1 MCDYSMEHIASR
13 AAKIGD
19 RLTTTNFFG
28 TLTSGFASVDE
39 PGVAV
44 CLQPGTELAFEAD
57 VKRKG
62 FWSYKSTGQTM
73 AVFRQINRDIAA
85 TYHDALEFADGQ
97 TVLLTLLK
105 KGQTATVLQLPA
117 ILHAKE
123 AQSREEPVS
132 A

>member
-13 AAKIGD
+13 AARIGD

-44 CLQPGTELAFEAD
+44 CLQPGTELAFDTE

-85 TYHDALEFADGQ
+85 TFHDALEFADGQ

-117 ILHAKE
+117 IPHAKE

>member
-13 AAKIGD
+13 VAKVGD
-19 RLTTTNFFG
+19 RLTTTSFFG
-28 TLTSGFASVDE
+28 TLTCGFAAVDE

-44 CLQPGTELAFEAD
+44 CLQPGTELAFDTE

-62 FWSYKSTGQTM
+62 FWSYKRTGQTM
-73 AVFRQINRDIAA
+73 AVFRQIDKDIAS
-85 TYHDALEFADGQ
+85 TFHDALEFADGQ

-117 ILHAKE
+117 VPTSKE
-123 AQSREEPVS
+123 AHSRQEPVP

>member
-13 AAKIGD
+13 AAKVGD

-28 TLTSGFASVDE
+28 TLTSGFAAVDE

-44 CLQPGTELAFEAD
+44 CLQPGTELAFDSE

-62 FWSYKSTGQTM
+62 FWSYKNIGQTM
-73 AVFRQINRDIAA
+73 AVFRQTNRDIAA
-85 TYHDALEFADGQ
+85 TFHDALEFADGQ

-117 ILHAKE
+117 MPHAKE

>member
-13 AAKIGD
+13 AAKVGD

-28 TLTSGFASVDE
+28 TLTSGFAAVDE
-39 PGVAV
+39 PSVAV
-44 CLQPGTELAFEAD
+44 CLQPGTELAFDSE

-73 AVFRQINRDIAA
+73 AVFRQINRDIA
-85 TYHDALEFADGQ
+85 TTFHDALEFADGQ

-105 KGQTATVLQLPA
+105 RGQTATVLQLPA
-117 ILHAKE
+117 MPHVKE
-123 AQSREEPVS
+123 VQSREESVS

>member
-1 MCDYSMEHIASR
+1 MEHIASR
-13 AAKIGD
+13 AARIGD

-44 CLQPGTELAFEAD
+44 CLQPGTELAFDTE

-85 TYHDALEFADGQ
+85 TFHDALEFADGQ

-117 ILHAKE
+117 IPHAKE
-123 AQSREEPVS
+123 AQNREEPVS

>member
-13 AAKIGD
+13 AARIGD

-44 CLQPGTELAFEAD
+44 CLQPGTELAFDTEA
-57 VKRKG
+57 KRKG

-85 TYHDALEFADGQ
+85 TFHDALEFADGQ

-117 ILHAKE
+117 IPHAKE

>member
-13 AAKIGD
+13 AARVGD

-28 TLTSGFASVDE
+28 TLTSGFAAVDE

-44 CLQPGTELAFEAD
+44 CLQPGTELAFDSE

-62 FWSYKSTGQTM
+62 FWSYKSTGQTL
-73 AVFRQINRDIAA
+73 AVFRQINQDIA
-85 TYHDALEFADGQ
+85 TTFHDALEFADGQ
-97 TVLLTLLK
+97 TVLLTILK

-117 ILHAKE
+117 MPHAKE

>member
-13 AAKIGD
+13 AARVGD

-28 TLTSGFASVDE
+28 TLTSGFAAVDE

-44 CLQPGTELAFEAD
+44 CLQPGTELAFESE

-73 AVFRQINRDIAA
+73 AVFRQINRDIA
-85 TYHDALEFADGQ
+85 TTFHDALEFADGQ

-117 ILHAKE
+117 MPHAKG

>member
-13 AAKIGD
+13 AAKVGD

-28 TLTSGFASVDE
+28 TLTSGFAAVDD

-44 CLQPGTELAFEAD
+44 CLQPGTELAFDSE

-73 AVFRQINRDIAA
+73 AVFRQINRDIA
-85 TYHDALEFADGQ
+85 TTFHDALEFADGQ

-117 ILHAKE
+117 MPHAKE

>member
-13 AAKIGD
+13 AARIGD

-44 CLQPGTELAFEAD
+44 CLQPGTELAFDTE

-85 TYHDALEFADGQ
+85 TFHDALEFADGQ

-117 ILHAKE
+117 IPHAKE
-123 AQSREEPVS
+123 VQSREEPVS

>member
-13 AAKIGD
+13 AARIGD

-44 CLQPGTELAFEAD
+44 CLQPGTELAFDTE

-85 TYHDALEFADGQ
+85 TFHDALEFADGQ

-117 ILHAKE
+117 IPHAKE
-123 AQSREEPVS
+123 TQSREEPVS